1 MVVIGGYNSSNTCNL
16 AHICAEKVPT
26 FHIAEPQCLVS
37 PGEVRHK
44 PVGRKDEVAAT
55 GWLPSGGAV
64 RIGLTSGASTPDNLV
79 EQVIERL
86 DAFANGPAS

>member
-1 MVVIGGYNSSNTCNL
+1 M
-16 AHICAEKVPT
+16 PT

-44 PVGRKDEVAAT
+44 PVGRKDEVTAT
-55 GWLPSGGAV
+55 GWLPSGGEV

-86 DAFANGPAS
+86 DAFTNTAA